1 MDNDAQTQ
9 QLVTTLVIRA
19 ATRFAEGKSQH
30 EIIAELEK
38 DGASRG
44 VAEAIATKG
53 EAIKKPLNEAM
64 KKPVVGEKVE
74 RIDEGDTSRKKS
86 TGGGWS
92 FKNLFK

>member
-9 QLVTTLVIRA
+9 QLVTTLVVRA
-19 ATRFAEGKSQH
+19 ATRFAEGKSKH
-30 EIIAELEK
+30 EVIAELEK
-38 DGASRG
+38 DGASRE
-44 VAEAIATKG
+44 VAETIATKG
-53 EAIKKPLNEAM
+53 EAIKSLNEEM
-64 KKPVVGEKVE
+64 KKPAVEEKVE

>member
-19 ATRFAEGKSQH
+19 ATRFAEGKSKH

-38 DGASRG
+38 DGASRE
-44 VAEAIATKG
+44 VAEAIAAKG
-53 EAIKKPLNEAM
+53 EAIKPLNEEV
-64 KKPVVGEKVE
+64 KNPVIEEKAG
-74 RIDEGDTSRKKS
+74 RIDEGGTSRKKS